1 MLYEGW
7 PLLTPLAG
15 TPSISKTPARVSRLP
30 GPRFGSD
37 QTTMPDAL
45 LHFILFLRRAPVKSR
60 PSQNPVK
67 CQWLAVHVRLVFA
80 CFA

>member
-1 MLYEGW
+1 
-7 PLLTPLAG
+7 
-15 TPSISKTPARVSRLP
+15 
-30 GPRFGSD
+30 
-37 QTTMPDAL
+37 MPDAL

-80 CFA
+80 CFAWKCCTRLLDTRKV